1 MFAFYL
7 NHMAKITREKF
18 KTYEGVF
25 DEFTNRTLF
34 KLISQGHF
42 EGIIGPI
49 SIGKEANVFS
59 AQTSE
64 GKVAIKIYR
73 LENCD
78 FNRMY
83 EYIRY
88 DPEFMSIKKQ
98 RRKVVFAWAQREFHN
113 LIKARKMGIRVPKPI
128 NVLNN
133 VLVMEFIGEDT
144 SALKLKD
151 HIPDDLSNFYKK
163 TIKYMKII
171 HKHNLVHSDLSA
183 YNILNLNNEPVFID
197 LSQLMPLNIPGAK
210 EHEDRDIKNIANFF
224 KKYGLNVNVKTLKKE
239 LLKTK

>member
-1 MFAFYL
+1 
-7 NHMAKITREKF
+7 MAKKAREEW
-18 KTYEGVF
+18 KTYDGVF
-25 DEFTNRTLF
+25 DAFTNRTLF

-42 EGIIGPI
+42 EGLIGPI

-59 AQTSE
+59 ARTKT

-73 LENCD
+73 LETCD

-83 EYIRY
+83 EYIKY

-98 RRKVVFAWAQREFHN
+98 RRKVVFTWAQREFRN
-113 LIKARKMGIRVPKPI
+113 LIKARKMGVRVPKPI

-144 SALKLKD
+144 AAFKLKD
-151 HIPDDLSNFYKK
+151 HIPDDLDDFYKK
-163 TIKYMKII
+163 TVKYMKII
-171 HKHNLVHSDLSA
+171 HDNNLVHSDLSA
-183 YNILNLNNEPVFID
+183 YNILNLNNEPIFID
-197 LSQLMPLNIPGAK
+197 LSQLMPLDIPGAK
-210 EHEDRDIKNIANFF
+210 DHEDRDIKNVANFF
-224 KKYGLNVNVKTLKKE
+224 KKYGLDVDGERLKKE

>member
-1 MFAFYL
+1 
-7 NHMAKITREKF
+7 MAKITREKF

-25 DEFTNRTLF
+25 DAFTNRTLF

-59 AQTSE
+59 AQTLD

-128 NVLNN
+128 TCMNN
-133 VLVMEFIGEDT
+133 VLVMEFIGKED
-144 SALKLKD
+144 AAKKLKD
-151 HIPDDLSNFYKK
+151 HIPQDLKDFYNK

-171 HKHNLVHSDLSA
+171 HDNKLVHSDLSA
-183 YNILNLNNEPVFID
+183 YNILNFNEDPIFID
-197 LSQLMPLNIPGAK
+197 LSQLMPLDVPGA
-210 EHEDRDIKNIANFF
+210 EDHENRDIKNVANFF
-224 KKYGLNVNVKTLKKE
+224 KKYGFDTDGERLKRE
-239 LLKTK
+239 LIKTK